1 MRLGRSAT
9 GLCIVARE
17 QKWYPWFSVE
27 TENTDKIKIPNSTT
41 SLAAVA
47 WCLWGWIVYFR
58 LCVWGHTHIQ
68 AFAARFASPPALLE
82 TIDFFLECISFSLL
96 CLSLSTRMF
105 PPAWSHPSESC
116 GRKLLWTGGTRI
128 FRYRN
133 HKREGDWGDEI
144 EGSPTT
150 ARGWKSSLF
159 LFPSTLFPSQ
169 TPRVQRLWDPCGGP
183 SLMFE
188 TDACPRASRAP
199 WIQYRKWLLEY
210 FSV

>member
-1 MRLGRSAT
+1 MVSMVFCWNWKYRQNQNTQFCHLPCCCSLMLMRMDSLLQALCLRSHIYSS
-9 GLCIVARE
+9 LCC
-17 QKWYPWFSVE
+17 P
-27 TENTDKIKIPNSTT
+27 
-41 SLAAVA
+41 L
-47 WCLWGWIVYFR
+47 R
-58 LCVWGHTHIQ
+58 L
-68 AFAARFASPPALLE
+68 PPPLLE

-96 CLSLSTRMF
+96 CLSLSPHGHLF